1 MLIKVDD
8 IISLELLDDK
18 HAAATFKL
26 INVNR
31 HHLREWL
38 PWVDNMR
45 TKENFE
51 AYIQKSKKE
60 KEAETDFGFVIMFNN
75 TIAGR
80 IGLHNI
86 DRQNKTASIGYWLGA
101 EFEKNGI
108 ITKCCKAIIDFGFTQ
123 LDLNRIE
130 IGCAIENYKS
140 KAVPGRL
147 NFKQEGILK
156 QAEFVNNKILDLH
169 VYALLKEEWQTKS
182 I

>member
-1 MLIKVDD
+1 MPVGIYQF
-8 IISLELLDDK
+8 K

-26 INVNR
+26 INANR
-31 HHLREWL
+31 HHLRQWL

-45 TKENFE
+45 TIENFE

-60 KEAETDFGFVIMFNN
+60 KEAGTDFGFVIMFNN

-130 IGCAIENYKS
+130 IRCAIENYKS
-140 KAVPGRL
+140 KAVPERL